1 MKKLFCG
8 EINIK
13 GTSASPIK
21 NCETKIQNLYPRFSF
36 LNESTNG
43 AQMNLK
49 IHGRIR
55 KAVSEVIDSIATFCC
70 LKSVGI
76 AHQIKPI
83 GAPSVR

>member
-8 EINIK
+8 EMKIR
-13 GTSASPIK
+13 GTRASPIK
-21 NCETKIQNLYPRFSF
+21 DCEMKIQNLYPRFSF
-36 LNESTNG
+36 LNESTSG
-43 AQMNLK
+43 AHKNLK
-49 IHGRIR
+49 IHGIIRIE
-55 KAVSEVIDSIATFCC
+55 VNEVINSIETFCC